1 MSYGDAYQR
10 LSKYR
15 RNDLKGKK
23 LDWENRPELYKE
35 YPPHLERLM
44 LNKPQTTGGKALY
57 NLLLERRSHRHFLN
71 NNVQAEH
78 LSQVLWAI
86 QGITLK
92 TEHHQFRA
100 SPSAGAL
107 YPVETYCVINRV
119 EGFKPGVYYFQ
130 IPNHSL
136 ILLKKGSYGQE
147 LASAALGQTMMK
159 DAAFNLVWSAV
170 IERSKWKYDQRAYRY
185 IYLDAGHIAQN
196 AALAALSCGL
206 SSCQVGAFFDSE
218 VDSIL
223 NLDGEKEFSIYM
235 TAIGTPAKYR

>member
-78 LSQVLWAI
+78 LSQVL
-86 QGITLK
+86 
-92 TEHHQFRA
+92 
-100 SPSAGAL
+100 
-107 YPVETYCVINRV
+107 
-119 EGFKPGVYYFQ
+119 
-130 IPNHSL
+130 
-136 ILLKKGSYGQE
+136 
-147 LASAALGQTMMK
+147 
-159 DAAFNLVWSAV
+159 
-170 IERSKWKYDQRAYRY
+170 
-185 IYLDAGHIAQN
+185 
-196 AALAALSCGL
+196 
-206 SSCQVGAFFDSE
+206 
-218 VDSIL
+218 
-223 NLDGEKEFSIYM
+223 
-235 TAIGTPAKYR
+235 